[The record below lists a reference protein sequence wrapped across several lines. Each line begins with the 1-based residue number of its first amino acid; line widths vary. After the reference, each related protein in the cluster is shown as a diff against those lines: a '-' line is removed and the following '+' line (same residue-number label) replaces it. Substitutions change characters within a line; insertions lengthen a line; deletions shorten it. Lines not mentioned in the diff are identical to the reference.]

1 MPENNFATIGKPAL
15 FVWVSEPGIHDS
27 AETLKA
33 TAALCQRNNLVIMI
47 PQSLDQ
53 KSWTPGEHEFISKAV
68 QRLAKKVDFDS
79 HRVAIGGEKTAGSM
93 ACLTAFTNRSQFQG
107 LVMFDALFPTRL
119 PQIETRPGERLLIY
133 FGNSDE
139 FKSGERL
146 DKIIAAL
153 KKRKFPVHKNPTNFE
168 RLITLLPE
176 VADWINTLDRH

>member
-1 MPENNFATIGKPAL
+1 
-15 FVWVSEPGIHDS
+15 
-27 AETLKA
+27 
-33 TAALCQRNNLVIMI
+33 
-47 PQSLDQ
+47 
-53 KSWTPGEHEFISKAV
+53 
-68 QRLAKKVDFDS
+68 
-79 HRVAIGGEKTAGSM
+79 
-93 ACLTAFTNRSQFQG
+93 
-107 LVMFDALFPTRL
+107 
-119 PQIETRPGERLLIY
+119 LIY